1 MADTSVPLMVDAEMS
16 AVAKTGAD
24 RATGGHVA
32 DEVVA
37 DCPSQGKVLPMSDG
51 LNATGIVGDRLRRRR
66 DELDLSA
73 RHVAR
78 LANIDMTN
86 YARLERGTGNPTLF
100 VLIKIAHALETSIEV
115 IVGGLTADDLPD
127 DARVPFTREE
137 EAAWIARTRRG
148 DSE

>member
-1 MADTSVPLMVDAEMS
+1 MVDAEMS
-16 AVAKTGAD
+16 PTANTGVD
-24 RATGGHVA
+24 RATAGHVA

-37 DCPSQGKVLPMSDG
+37 DCPSQDRVLPMSDG
-51 LNATGIVGDRLRRRR
+51 LNATSIVGERLRRRR

-100 VLIKIAHALETSIEV
+100 VLIKIAHALDTSIEV

-137 EAAWIARTRRG
+137 EAAWIARTRHG
-148 DSE
+148 ESE